1 MRPMPRSPTSDE
13 EVRRRGHGRL
23 SRSESP
29 GRGYGRQ
36 GLCTPLSP
44 SSVLYSVLP
53 TCCEYATCL
62 GLRVFV
68 VLDRM
73 SMGSRRSAPSCG
85 SVSRCRSVTVTAE
98 VRIRRRVE
106 VRVLSSETGPGGG
119 AGSAGR
125 RGATTVGGDPPR
137 RAAPAARAGRRV
149 TERGCWRYARSVTR
163 RSVPVSNSIHH
174 TVSEN
179 VQ

>member
-73 SMGSRRSAPSCG
+73 SMCSRRSAPSCG
-85 SVSRCRSVTVTAE
+85 SVLCRSVTVTAE

-125 RGATTVGGDPPR
+125 RGATTWGGTPPG
-137 RAAPAARAGRRV
+137 APRAARAGRRV
-149 TERGCWRYARSVTR
+149 TERGCWRYA
-163 RSVPVSNSIHH
+163 VSN
-174 TVSEN
+174 TPVGYC
-179 VQ
+179 